1 MNGSCL
7 CGGVRFVVEGNVGP
21 FELCHCNRCRK
32 VSGSAFVSALVVDIG
47 TIRFTHGIEL
57 IHKYEAPLLLE
68 PPRYTVYFCATC
80 GSHLPDPRPSGKTM
94 DVPAGL
100 LNDDPGIFPDKHIYV
115 DLKAVWEIISDD
127 LPQFTKAQF
136 RKLRS

>member
-32 VSGSAFVSALVVDIG
+32 VSGSAFVSALVVDTR

-68 PPRYTVYFCATC
+68 P
-80 GSHLPDPRPSGKTM
+80 
-94 DVPAGL
+94 
-100 LNDDPGIFPDKHIYV
+100 
-115 DLKAVWEIISDD
+115 
-127 LPQFTKAQF
+127 
-136 RKLRS
+136 